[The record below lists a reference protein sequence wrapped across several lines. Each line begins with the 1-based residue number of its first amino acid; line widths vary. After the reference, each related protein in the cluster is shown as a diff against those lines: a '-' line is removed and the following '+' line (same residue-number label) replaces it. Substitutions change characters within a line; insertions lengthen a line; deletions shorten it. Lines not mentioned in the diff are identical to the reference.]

1 MLEDILHREILGND
15 LAAYLRSL
23 AVLAVGILAV
33 RVVEAIVVNR
43 LKAQAKRT
51 ATTIDDL
58 LIKLVE
64 KKVLPIL
71 YFGVFYLSVQNL
83 ELSSQVQKAIHIAG
97 VALLTVLGIRL
108 AVSVVYYGLER
119 YWEARAEEEE
129 RKRSLRRLLPI
140 AKVVIWGI
148 GLTFLLDN
156 LGFKISAVV
165 AGLGIG
171 GIAVALG
178 AQAILGDLFSY
189 FAILFD
195 KPFELGDFIIID
207 NHMGTV
213 EHTGIKT
220 TRIRSLSGEQ
230 LVFSNTDLTGSRI
243 RNYKRMAERRVV
255 FQFGVVYQT
264 PVAKLKEIPGLVKG
278 IIEGVPEARFDRA
291 HFANYGDS
299 SLNFEVVYYV
309 LTPDYNRYMDIQQEI
324 NLRIA
329 EEFENRGI
337 GFAYPT
343 RTLFIEKGESPS

>member
-1 MLEDILHREILGND
+1 MLEGILHREILGND
-15 LAAYLRSL
+15 LSAYLVSL
-23 AVLAVGILAV
+23 AILAVGIVAV
-33 RVVEAIVVNR
+33 RVVEAIVVRR

-58 LIKLVE
+58 LIRLVE

-83 ELSSQVQKAIHIAG
+83 QLSSQVQKAIHIAG
-97 VALLTVLGIRL
+97 VALLTILGIRL
-108 AVSVVYYGLER
+108 AVSVVYYALER

-140 AKVVIWGI
+140 AKVAIWGI
-148 GLTFLLDN
+148 GITFLLDN
-156 LGFKISAVV
+156 LGFRISAVV

-171 GIAVALG
+171 GVAVALA
-178 AQAILGDLFSY
+178 AQAVLGDLFSY

-195 KPFELGDFIIID
+195 KPFEIGDFIIIGD
-207 NHMGTV
+207 NMGTV
-213 EHTGIKT
+213 ESTGIKT

-243 RNYKRMAERRVV
+243 RNYKRMAERRIV

-264 PVAKLKEIPGLVKG
+264 PVAKLKEIPGLIRG
-278 IIEGVPEARFDRA
+278 IVEGTPETRFDRA

-309 LTPDYNRYMDIQQEI
+309 LVPDYNRYMDIQQEI
-324 NLRIA
+324 NLKIA
-329 EEFENRGI
+329 EEFEARGI
-337 GFAYPT
+337 EFAYPT
-343 RTLFIEKGESPS
+343 RTLYIEKGGSPS